1 MGTFFETVC
10 LILCI
15 GRDELR
21 CRTYKKHEDQAAIFT
36 PKMSVSDFKKESS
49 FMFNERYGFI
59 FLKFEPLRNCRS
71 LSAGGF
77 ITQLTCHAIALMGD
91 GGRSGNL
98 IELPG
103 ALARLW
109 RGLACRVMWGG
120 GEKDSLLPDSAHTL
134 YSQ

>member
-71 LSAGGF
+71 LSALGG
-77 ITQLTCHAIALMGD
+77 
-91 GGRSGNL
+91 
-98 IELPG
+98 
-103 ALARLW
+103 
-109 RGLACRVMWGG
+109 
-120 GEKDSLLPDSAHTL
+120 
-134 YSQ
+134 